1 MTQPTISTRR
11 STRARVAPAAARP
24 AEPALPLPAGK
35 GKVRPFLR
43 RWLTAGMLL
52 GASLLAI
59 FYISNAIAVNDL
71 TATIS
76 SLEHE
81 GDVVRRENEKLRAEM
96 LRLMSVERV
105 TSLAAERLGMV
116 QPARPPLALTPAA
129 RMEAMAS
136 DSAGAE

>member
-1 MTQPTISTRR
+1 MTQTTITTGR
-11 STRARVAPAAARP
+11 SAGMQVTPGRHRP
-24 AEPALPLPAGK
+24 AGETRPVEP

-52 GASLLAI
+52 GAALLAVL
-59 FYISNAIAVNDL
+59 YISNAIAVNDL
-71 TATIS
+71 MATIS

-81 GDVVRRENEKLRAEM
+81 RDVVRRENEKLRAEM

-105 TSLAAERLGMV
+105 TSIAAGRLGMV

-129 RMEAMAS
+129 RIEAAAA
-136 DSAGAE
+136 DSAVSP